1 MNILNIEST
10 KESNDSLSVVNLLN
24 FFTISGLRSDVDLL
38 LNNDLFNG
46 PGIYMIWDKSRV
58 YVGQSAVSIQ
68 SRISKHLVNKSDWTN
83 FACFGFVDGS
93 LSKGQADYLETY
105 LIKLFN
111 QKSSYITTNKTIG
124 NASFISNIDENSA
137 IDLVRKARVML
148 LLVDVNVL
156 PELEQVVTLTNDFKV
171 KTASHVDIVS
181 GYNTIVF
188 PELNRLMFQGTPD
201 VIFTQ
206 MMNYFYNLSD
216 DYHYYYTLTMDIVD
230 DVPTSTSMLG
240 RYMPPLKKNG
250 KSRAILLSGRDDV
263 YLYIDM
269 SKDEITKA
277 IYYYAE
283 LLNTPVEFLIEV

>member
-1 MNILNIEST
+1 MNILNIESN
-10 KESNDSLSVVNLLN
+10 KESNDSLSVVNLSN
-24 FFTISGLRSDVDLL
+24 FFTISGLRSDVERL
-38 LNNDLFNG
+38 LNNKLFNG
-46 PGIYMIWDKSRV
+46 PGIYMLWDTSRV

-68 SRISKHLVNKSDWTN
+68 SRFSKHLVNKSHWTN

-111 QKSSYITTNKTIG
+111 QKSAYITTNKTIG
-124 NASFISNIDENSA
+124 NTSFISSIDENSS
-137 IDLVRKARVML
+137 IDLVRKARAML

-156 PELEQVVTLTNDFKV
+156 PELESVVTLTSYPKV
-171 KTASHVDIVS
+171 KTTFHVDTVS

-188 PELNRLMFQGTPD
+188 PELNRLMFQGPPD
-201 VIFTQ
+201 VIFIQ
-206 MMNYFYNLSD
+206 MMNYFYNLSE
-216 DYHYYYTLTMDIVD
+216 DYHYYKLTMDIVD
-230 DVPTSTSMLG
+230 DVPNATSMLG

-250 KSRAILLSGRDDV
+250 KSRAILLSRRDDV

-277 IYYYAE
+277 ISYYAE
-283 LLNTPVEFLIEV
+283 LLNTPVDFLMKV

>member
-1 MNILNIEST
+1 MNILNIESN
-10 KESNDSLSVVNLLN
+10 KESDDSLSVVNLSN
-24 FFTISGLRSDVDLL
+24 FFTISGLRSDVDRL
-38 LNNDLFNG
+38 LNNKLFNG
-46 PGIYMIWDKSRV
+46 PGIYMLWDTSRV

-68 SRISKHLVNKSDWTN
+68 SRISKHLVNKNNWTN

-111 QKSSYITTNKTIG
+111 QKSAYITTNKTIG
-124 NASFISNIDENSA
+124 NTSFISDIDENSS
-137 IDLVRKARVML
+137 IDLVRKARAML

-156 PELEQVVTLTNDFKV
+156 PELESVVTLTNDPKV
-171 KTASHVDIVS
+171 KITSHAEVVS

-216 DYHYYYTLTMDIVD
+216 DYHYYKLSTDIVD
-230 DVPTSTSMLG
+230 DAPTATSMLG
-240 RYMPPLKKNG
+240 RYMPALKKNG

-277 IYYYAE
+277 ISYYAE
-283 LLNTPVEFLIEV
+283 LLNTPVDFLMKV